1 MDPDIELL
9 GWIYERFNARD
20 VDGVLTALADDV
32 VWATRMDGGHLR
44 GREVVRAYWT
54 RQWAMVSPRVELVGF
69 WRTAD
74 GAILAEVRQTVRD
87 LDGNPLRGRTHGLA
101 DKTVGHLFHLRE
113 GRVTRFDIETA
124 R

>member
-9 GWIYERFNARD
+9 GRIYERFNARD

-32 VWATRMDGGHLR
+32 VWATRMDGGHLH
-44 GREVVRAYWT
+44 GHEAVRAYWT
-54 RQWAMVSPRVELVGF
+54 RQRAMVSPRVERVGF
-69 WRTAD
+69 RRTAD

-101 DKTVGHLFHLRE
+101 DKTVGYLFRFRE
-113 GRVTRFDIETA
+113 GRVARFDIESA

>member
-9 GWIYERFNARD
+9 GQIYERFNARD
-20 VDGVLTALADDV
+20 VDGVLTALDDDV

-44 GREVVRAYWT
+44 GREAVRAYWM
-54 RQWAMVSPRVELVGF
+54 RQWAVVSAQVEPVGF
-69 WRTAD
+69 RRTAD

-87 LDGNPLRGRTHGLA
+87 LDGNPLQEQTHGLA

-113 GRVTRFDIETA
+113 GRVARFDIETA